1 MKILDKS
8 KRLVIK
14 VGSSLLASDRGKI
27 NKKVLK
33 NIVDDI
39 SYLKSK
45 NKEVII
51 VSSGAI
57 ALGKKDFFGAQE
69 LSLQESQGAAAIG
82 QIELM
87 TSWKSE
93 FKKHDHQIAQI
104 LLAPSDI
111 QNKESSQNAI
121 ATLKKLL
128 ELECVPI
135 INENDTTATDEIKFG
150 DNDILAAKISRLI
163 KADHLILLSNV
174 DGLFDKPPLNEKDL
188 ILIEEI
194 NKIDKKIR
202 NMAGEAS
209 RLGKGGM
216 ISKVEAASICFKSN
230 CNVIITSGLKKSP
243 IKSLNKKT
251 KKFTLF
257 KKI

>member
-1 MKILDKS
+1 MMKILDKS

-135 INENDTTATDEIKFG
+135 I
-150 DNDILAAKISRLI
+150 LSLI
-163 KADHLILLSNV
+163 HI
-174 DGLFDKPPLNEKDL
+174 
-188 ILIEEI
+188 
-194 NKIDKKIR
+194 
-202 NMAGEAS
+202 
-209 RLGKGGM
+209 
-216 ISKVEAASICFKSN
+216 
-230 CNVIITSGLKKSP
+230 
-243 IKSLNKKT
+243 
-251 KKFTLF
+251 
-257 KKI
+257 